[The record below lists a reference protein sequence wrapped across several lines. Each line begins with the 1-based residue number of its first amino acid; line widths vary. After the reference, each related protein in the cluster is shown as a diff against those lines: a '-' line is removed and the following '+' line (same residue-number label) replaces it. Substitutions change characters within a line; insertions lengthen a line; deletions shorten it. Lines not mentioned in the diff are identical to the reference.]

1 MRVTLVVLCAVAAS
15 AVAAPSSRP
24 VTVFLERGGDG
35 ETIPRFGGGD
45 RVWAATV
52 GCVKQHF
59 APFQVDIVD
68 QRPRGSDFITA
79 VVGGKASML
88 GLNDRTTNGVGPY
101 DGSVLRTATV
111 HVFSQVGTGE
121 RDVAN
126 LCAVAAHEIGHALGL
141 DHSYTCGDVMS
152 YFNDQCGTQ
161 RFLDTEGP
169 CGESASRDCANGDET
184 QNSFQRLAQNVGL
197 RGGAGPKVE
206 PPGTTA
212 PVDDEADDAAD
223 DADVDDSAGAMD
235 PSDTDDIDAATD
247 TDVGNVDADDDD
259 VDDEDADND
268 DVVPPCHASTDPW
281 A

>member
-152 YFNDQCGTQ
+152 YFNDECGTQ

-169 CGESASRDCANGDET
+169 CGEGASRDCANGDET

-197 RGGAGPKVE
+197 RGGAAPKVE
-206 PPGTTA
+206 QPGTTA
-212 PVDDEADDAAD
+212 PVDDGA
-223 DADVDDSAGAMD
+223 VDDVTGTAD
-235 PSDTDDIDAATD
+235 PSDTDDSADDAATD
-247 TDVGNVDADDDD
+247 DDVGDDDAAADDDDADDDAD
-259 VDDEDADND
+259 HDGADND
-268 DVVPPCHASTDPW
+268 DVAPPCHASTDPW